1 MTTPT
6 LTAPEE
12 SAFAHIAHFLENV
25 LFPERGDLL
34 ETKAIAEHTER
45 RFYMGAQ
52 LAEADEQTRLLEGI
66 LAGASLP
73 ADVLKA
79 ELEAIAQ

>member
-1 MTTPT
+1 M
-6 LTAPEE
+6 
-12 SAFAHIAHFLENV
+12 S
-25 LFPERGDLL
+25 
-34 ETKAIAEHTER
+34 
-45 RFYMGAQ
+45 AQ

-73 ADVLKA
+73 ADELKA

>member
-1 MTTPT
+1 MNT
-6 LTAPEE
+6 LTQPRPPLQIVDRA
-12 SAFAHIAHFLENV
+12 LEY
-25 LFPERGDLL
+25 LLSCYEKRGDLL
-34 ETKAIAEHTER
+34 EEKAIAEHTER

-73 ADVLKA
+73 ADELKA